1 LSQNPVTT
9 FDLVDS
15 NSMDGVGSLANATGR
30 SFKPVFNGPGTFSF
44 TLRLDDKVAYQVATR
59 ATGVLITRNSSQIW
73 SGGVTNVVRSAA
85 SNTMQVTATGW
96 LEELDHRFVR
106 KDEEA
111 TLVFVNVAGGAIV
124 AALVNACNAQQDTSL
139 VTRPLRISSG
149 INTDTQLR
157 NRSYHVGDNYG
168 ASIRELSTI
177 ENGVDFRVDPLTRVL
192 ACFAPTSYADLV
204 DVKFGWGIDP
214 SNLSDVIET
223 GDGTNLFNRENAVT
237 SGGIVTVADD
247 RTLSRAPG

>member
-44 TLRLDDKVAYQVATR
+44 TLRLDDKVAYQIATR

-106 KDEEA
+106 KTRRPRWSSSTSPAARSWPLSSTPA
-111 TLVFVNVAGGAIV
+111 TP
-124 AALVNACNAQQDTSL
+124 SR
-139 VTRPLRISSG
+139 TRR
-149 INTDTQLR
+149 
-157 NRSYHVGDNYG
+157 
-168 ASIRELSTI
+168 
-177 ENGVDFRVDPLTRVL
+177 
-192 ACFAPTSYADLV
+192 
-204 DVKFGWGIDP
+204 W
-214 SNLSDVIET
+214 
-223 GDGTNLFNRENAVT
+223 
-237 SGGIVTVADD
+237 
-247 RTLSRAPG
+247 